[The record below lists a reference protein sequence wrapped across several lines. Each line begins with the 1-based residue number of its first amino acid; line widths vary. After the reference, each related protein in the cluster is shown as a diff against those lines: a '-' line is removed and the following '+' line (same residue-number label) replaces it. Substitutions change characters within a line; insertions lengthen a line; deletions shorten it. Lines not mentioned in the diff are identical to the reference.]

1 MDMGD
6 VFFRSPQKPKYEAI
20 NDINSE
26 IDNMFRMVELF
37 SDYLAD
43 MLKVQGWQPG
53 EVQANAVTDAEAFRK
68 QLKRRQSKV
77 PDLKAFRQNSPSKF
91 RRNLDF

>member
-53 EVQANAVTDAEAFRK
+53 EVQANAVTDAEIAFENGLRHAVS
-68 QLKRRQSKV
+68 QSPGFKRLSDKIH
-77 PDLKAFRQNSPSKF
+77 L
-91 RRNLDF
+91 

>member
-43 MLKVQGWQPG
+43 MLKFKVGSR
-53 EVQANAVTDAEAFRK
+53 AKFK
-68 QLKRRQSKV
+68 QMLSPMPKHLKT
-77 PDLKAFRQNSPSKF
+77 A
-91 RRNLDF
+91 